1 MKNLPL
7 YLSAH
12 PISSAL
18 SSCTRYLG
26 RDSPFLSYSFTFP
39 SLSARR
45 YRLDGAGPS
54 PGTRGCSFPTPRSS
68 ALAAPP
74 PRSQPPTGTSLGS
87 DPRSSPNA
95 SLAQLHFPE
104 KPPARLPP
112 RLTPTSAPTVAS
124 PGLDRLAPWR
134 LYGRSRPG
142 PSPASAPAAEP
153 DSCPASPPPAP
164 RPAAAAVPLGPT
176 PPSAPRPR
184 PRGPAAAPSP
194 LASPAAGARHV
205 SGRLPRPQ
213 RPVSVAPPTRGTAE
227 LGPDADGGG
236 GRYL

>member
-54 PGTRGCSFPTPRSS
+54 PGTRGCSCPTPRSS

-74 PRSQPPTGTSLGS
+74 PSSQPPTGTSLGS

-134 LYGRSRPG
+134 LYGRSLPG

-213 RPVSVAPPTRGTAE
+213 RPVSVAPPTRGTAG